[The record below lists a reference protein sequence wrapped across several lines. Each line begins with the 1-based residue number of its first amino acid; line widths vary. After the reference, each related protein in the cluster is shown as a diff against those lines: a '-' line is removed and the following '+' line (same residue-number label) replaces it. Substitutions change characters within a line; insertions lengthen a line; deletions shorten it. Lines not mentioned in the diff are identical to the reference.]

1 MKLIN
6 KLVILA
12 ASTAMI
18 GGAITFAASFNN
30 DAKAASAEEATVEL
44 DFTKISSR
52 ADSDNGYTAGGVK
65 CSTWNLY
72 TANAGTAS
80 GTMKLPATVKN
91 LKTNTM
97 FNDADV
103 YIQMYSANQ
112 RFVLSFPGEST
123 WGAANDFVLIHI
135 KKGTSFGGNTVLA
148 EDMLIYGRLHSHTSG
163 AISLD
168 LWACD
173 YANSYALVSNELVKR
188 NSYDRI
194 DTEVTKFVSITS
206 NDAEGYFKF
215 NTSINDANLLTTYW
229 NFNGGNTKT
238 INTNALSHIKVKYSY
253 SDEYLPIA
261 YYLRPDGSTYINEG
275 STYRLA
281 LATPYEANSKFR
293 YIKFEQGLE
302 LLSYEYCSAATAADP
317 FKVYVNTQTVEFA
330 QNEDVKNNTNYAKTD
345 PSNPTQCDYTEAKYA
360 IPGDWND
367 ASLHQTTRNGKQ
379 CTEFIVSNS
388 TNGKFKESGTAN
400 LNEALGAGALVTLNG
415 VPFGDLNTAYM
426 GYNHGDKY
434 IFFYVPNEYLNTTYN
449 GGLATIEVKPGTR
462 FEGHY
467 LNGFTLVYNP
477 QTKISQIVGAYNQTH
492 KAASVSYAAD
502 EEGEIGDNG
511 AGRFVRIRA
520 SLNYDDADVI
530 EALGAKATY
539 HRYFLKNLDTGE
551 VTYQV
556 QDNGIKN
563 KTNRFIIDNVFTKG
577 QKSNVGRYAV
587 IIPAG
592 TPLINGSYNAYY
604 KNSVIFYLTVGVNT
618 YKTSETMMGERAQ
631 YALTV
636 KEFVNDYLHM
646 NWGNASTNEGKC
658 LGADGYYALAKRYL
672 VETLGAEFIAEF
684 QNNEEFAAAKARYES
699 WATLNGDTTPYVKNA
714 QFSSN
719 RAVVNNSTNDTI
731 IIAVTA
737 LSMLGILGFYVF
749 KRKRA

>member
-12 ASTAMI
+12 ASTAMV

-30 DAKAASAEEATVEL
+30 DAKVASAEEAPVEL

-52 ADSDNGYTAGGVK
+52 AASDNGYTAGGVK

-72 TANAGTAS
+72 TTNTGSAS

-91 LKTNTM
+91 LTTNTM

-103 YIQMYSANQ
+103 YIQMYGANQ
-112 RFVLSFPGEST
+112 RFVLSFPGETT
-123 WGAANDFVLIHI
+123 WGTANDFVLIHI

-148 EDMLIYGRLHSHTSG
+148 EDMLLYGRLHIHSSG

-173 YANSYALVSNELVKR
+173 YVNSYALVNNELVKR
-188 NSYDRI
+188 NSYNRI

-206 NDAEGYFKF
+206 NDAEGYIKF
-215 NTSINDANLLTTYW
+215 NTSVNDANLLTTHW
-229 NFNGGNTKT
+229 NFNNGNTKT

-302 LLSYEYCSAATAADP
+302 LSSYEYCSAATAADP

-330 QNEDVKNNTNYAKTD
+330 QNEDVKNNNIYAKTD
-345 PSNPTQCDYTEAKYA
+345 PSDPTQCDYTEAKYA

-367 ASLHQTTRNGKQ
+367 ASLHQTTRNGKA
-379 CTEFIVSNS
+379 CTEFIVGN
-388 TNGKFKESGTAN
+388 TNGKFKESGTSN
-400 LNEALGAGALVTLNG
+400 VNEALGAGDLVTLNG
-415 VPFGDLNTAYM
+415 IPFGDLNTAYM

-434 IFFYVPNEYLNTTYN
+434 IFFYVSNEYLNTTYN
-449 GGLATIEVKPGTR
+449 GGLATIEVRPGTR
-462 FEGHY
+462 FQGHY
-467 LNGFTLVYNP
+467 IAGFTLVYNP
-477 QTKISQIVGAYNQTH
+477 STGISQVVGAYNQSH
-492 KAASVSYAAD
+492 KAALVENGQDNEAS
-502 EEGEIGDNG
+502 IGDNG
-511 AGRFVRIRA
+511 VGQFVRLTA
-520 SLNYDDADVI
+520 YLDYKEQEVI
-530 EALGAKATY
+530 DALGAKSVY
-539 HRYFLKNLDTGE
+539 HKYFLKNLDTGE

-556 QDNGIKN
+556 EANGIKHKN
-563 KTNRFIIDNVFTKG
+563 NRFIIDNVFTKG

-592 TPLINGSYNAYY
+592 TPLVSGDYKAYY
-604 KNSVIFYLTVGVNT
+604 KNTVIIYLTVGVNT
-618 YKTSETMMGERAQ
+618 YKASSTMMGERAQ

-672 VETLGAEFIAEF
+672 VETLGAEFITEF

-749 KRKRA
+749 KKKRA